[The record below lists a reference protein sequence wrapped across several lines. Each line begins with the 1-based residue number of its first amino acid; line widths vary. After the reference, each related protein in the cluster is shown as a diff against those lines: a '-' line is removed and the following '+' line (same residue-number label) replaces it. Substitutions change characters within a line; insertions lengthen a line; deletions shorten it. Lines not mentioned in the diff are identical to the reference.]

1 MTPALRPAGRE
12 AFALPPEI
20 TYLNTAAVNR
30 SFVQHLAIGGDDLAV
45 VRSTI
50 ELAHHLGLR
59 VVAEAASP
67 PRRRPRVTIRAASE
81 LGSRARGG
89 GRWPR

>member
-67 PRRRPRVTIRAASE
+67 PPPPPARDHQGSQRTRFAS
-81 LGSRARGG
+81 SRG